1 MTTTTSVALTA
12 VHTLHQIGVQ
22 AEAIASRVA
31 GGDAAAEFPLAV
43 RELQE
48 LQLTSKATGGVWRTL
63 DDLAETLLTRGRK

>member
-1 MTTTTSVALTA
+1 MTTSVALTA

-22 AEAIASRVA
+22 AEAIGGRVA
-31 GGDAAAEFPLAV
+31 GGDAAAEFPQAI

-48 LQLTSKATGGVWRTL
+48 LRLTSQATGAVWRKL